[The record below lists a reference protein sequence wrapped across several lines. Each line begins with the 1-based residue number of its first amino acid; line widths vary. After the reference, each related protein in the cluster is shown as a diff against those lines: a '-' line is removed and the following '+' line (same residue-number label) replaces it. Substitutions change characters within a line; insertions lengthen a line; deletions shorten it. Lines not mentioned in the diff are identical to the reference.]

1 MHDVMQETVMRM
13 NSQVAAAE
21 RRERER
27 EAMTPREVE
36 LEADVAA
43 ALYQLKR
50 ITGELMVLERQLEQM
65 TPRRR

>member
-13 NSQVAAAE
+13 NAQAAAE

-27 EAMTPREVE
+27 EAMTAREVE